1 MSLAEKKE
9 KLLYLIEDADEKLT
23 GLLIA
28 LANEY
33 NTSGEEYTNEEIE
46 SFYKTRDEYLQNP
59 ETVFTVEEAHQKVIN
74 KHRDAI

>member
-9 KLLYLIEDADEKLT
+9 NLLHIVQDADEKLT

-33 NTSGEEYTNEEIE
+33 NDAEQQYSKEELDFFEERRNAFLKSGKKG
-46 SFYKTRDEYLQNP
+46 S
-59 ETVFTVEEAHQKVIN
+59 TVKAAHNRIRSN
-74 KHRDAI
+74 YNNGL

>member
-9 KLLYLIEDADEKLT
+9 NLLHIVQDADEKLT

-33 NTSGEEYTNEEIE
+33 NTADLEFTKDEMDDFYLRRDNILADPSSGY
-46 SFYKTRDEYLQNP
+46 SP
-59 ETVFTVEEAHQKVIN
+59 EEAHDLIRN
-74 KHRDAI
+74 KKL